1 MHWCHVTGGTQNAQ
15 TGDGN
20 PQSSST
26 SSTSSAT
33 SIVIAGIVAF
43 AANILIMVGLG
54 FYCLRKRLSNKDID
68 DFVDAEENDATA
80 AAASRHA
87 MPVSASVPSP
97 VNAPA
102 SASNDA
108 PLSCVNTAYEF

>member
-1 MHWCHVTGGTQNAQ
+1 VTGGSQNAQ

-26 SSTSSAT
+26 SSTSSVT

-68 DFVDAEENDATA
+68 DFVDAEENDA

-102 SASNDA
+102 STSTNDA

>member
-1 MHWCHVTGGTQNAQ
+1 VTGGTQNAQ

-26 SSTSSAT
+26 SSSSSAT

-68 DFVDAEENDATA
+68 DFVDAEENDA
-80 AAASRHA
+80 AASRHA
-87 MPVSASVPSP
+87 MPVSASVPSSA
-97 VNAPA
+97 NAPA
-102 SASNDA
+102 STSTNDA